1 MKDTMT
7 ESSPSAETIRFVI
20 EILSARPTP
29 LGELRET
36 ISGISRKL
44 ASLGGD
50 APVHLAGRDTARDR
64 GRETGHDARR
74 SALRDAALA
83 PPRRAAIRPKIAAA
97 PTRPAASI
105 KPSQPEASFVK
116 PAMAAPAAPVI
127 PPTTIIPPVMR
138 RRGRPRRVER
148 PELNLPP
155 AQPDQPPPQP
165 KLLRRAEALQHETEH
180 GVEGAAPPRAAGGTL
195 RGVVKWFDGRTG
207 KGAMRLAGISGD
219 VLLDAAT
226 LAQSGIKRLYKDQ
239 EIEAVVDQSSGRV
252 RLLSL
257 SLPARAS
264 EPALNMMPGEITGTV
279 RRQPRQV
286 QVEIKRDGIRQSAA
300 RAEAEQ
306 VLGGVGRIKA
316 NRRLTP

>member
-1 MKDTMT
+1 MT

-36 ISGISRKL
+36 ISGISQKL
-44 ASLGGD
+44 ASLAGAVPLRGT
-50 APVHLAGRDTARDR
+50 GRDS

-74 SALRDAALA
+74 STLRDAALP
-83 PPRRAAIRPKIAAA
+83 PPRRLAIRQKAVAPTWSAA
-97 PTRPAASI
+97 PL
-105 KPSQPEASFVK
+105 KPSQLEVGFVK
-116 PAMAAPAAPVI
+116 PATAAAPVAVI

-148 PELNLPP
+148 PEVLQPVP
-155 AQPDQPPPQP
+155 QPDQPPPQP
-165 KLLRRAEALQHETEH
+165 KLLRRADALAHETEQ
-180 GVEGAAPPRAAGGTL
+180 GVDGTSLLRVPGGAL

-219 VLLDAAT
+219 VLLDATT
-226 LAQSGIKRLYKDQ
+226 LTQSGIKRLYKDQ

-264 EPALNMMPGEITGTV
+264 EPSLNMMPGEITGTV

>member
-36 ISGISRKL
+36 ISGISQKL
-44 ASLGGD
+44 ASLAGD
-50 APVHLAGRDTARDR
+50 VPLRAAGREM

-74 SALRDAALA
+74 STLRGAALP
-83 PPRRAAIRPKIAAA
+83 PPRRTALRRKTVAA
-97 PTRPAASI
+97 PTRPVAPI
-105 KPSQPEASFVK
+105 KPSQPDAVFVK
-116 PAMAAPAAPVI
+116 PAMAAPPAAVI

-148 PELNLPP
+148 PELTVP
-155 AQPDQPPPQP
+155 QPDQPPPQP
-165 KLLRRAEALQHETEH
+165 KLLRRAEALAHETEH
-180 GVEGAAPPRAAGGTL
+180 GGDGPALLRAPGGSL

-264 EPALNMMPGEITGTV
+264 EPGLNMMPGEITGTV

-306 VLGGVGRIKA
+306 VLGGVGRIKST
-316 NRRLTP
+316 RRLTP